1 MIICCCKTS
10 LVHRSALSDS
20 PALSQC
26 CFPLA
31 CSLTRLHVVRTPACL
46 APLAPHL
53 GSALSAARACSA
65 SLHPNLRGVLSKPWS
80 ESHCPSPWALA
91 RVPCS
96 ASGISADPCPSRD
109 HPPGRRRRVCQTPK
123 PGRSAATRTPHAR
136 LPRIALP
143 SGRARASPASEPRS
157 QCCVQSL
164 FVVHK
169 AGLAGGAPRRLLAG
183 VGEGNREHDAAGRPR
198 RSGPGRGE
206 LEGGVGLTG
215 MHLCPR
221 RPALL
226 SVPPF
231 ADSERSRCPSR
242 EQKRALK
249 SILSGGLSFLAPIN
263 SAYRLSSTRIS
274 TPIQPF

>member
-109 HPPGRRRRVCQTPK
+109 HPPPAAAAGCAK
-123 PGRSAATRTPHAR
+123 LRSPA
-136 LPRIALP
+136 ALP
-143 SGRARASPASEPRS
+143 PLALRTLASHALHCRAGAHALHPPLSHAVNAAFSLYLSSTKPDWPGARHDAYLRGSGRGIVNTTRLAGLVG
-157 QCCVQSL
+157 Q
-164 FVVHK
+164 
-169 AGLAGGAPRRLLAG
+169 GLAGGNWRAG
-183 VGEGNREHDAAGRPR
+183 
-198 RSGPGRGE
+198 SGSRACTSARG
-206 LEGGVGLTG
+206 GQ
-215 MHLCPR
+215 
-221 RPALL
+221 
-226 SVPPF
+226 
-231 ADSERSRCPSR
+231 RC
-242 EQKRALK
+242 
-249 SILSGGLSFLAPIN
+249 
-263 SAYRLSSTRIS
+263 
-274 TPIQPF
+274 